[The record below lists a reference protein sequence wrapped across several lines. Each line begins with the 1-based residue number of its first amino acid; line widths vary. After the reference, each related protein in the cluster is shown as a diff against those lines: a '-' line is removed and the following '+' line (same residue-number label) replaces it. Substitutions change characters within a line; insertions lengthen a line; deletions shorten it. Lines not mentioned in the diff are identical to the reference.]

1 MDRSERRRQL
11 KADSKL
17 IANGLDPINN
27 PQQQIPSLMRVLAEE
42 LRAAR
47 GAGSIDALMTF
58 FYENMSQS
66 MRRLR
71 SVPLA
76 CGKGCSH
83 CCVSWVAVSAPE
95 ALFVRNAI
103 PAAKMAATRE
113 SVSRMSQLTFGKSPH
128 ERLAMA
134 VPCPLLID
142 RICSVYAHRPIVCR
156 TAVSINAE
164 VCERSFIRHSGE
176 PIPSPAWFTVIR
188 MSYDLALCGAI
199 RHEGLSLISCEFNS
213 ALKSVLENPLAEQQW
228 LSGENVLVGLQED
241 PNGDPFRDSTNQ
253 QIYAA
258 AFA

>member
-17 IANGLDPINN
+17 IADGIDPIDN
-27 PQQQIPSLMRVLAEE
+27 PQQQIPSLMRVLSEE

-47 GAGSIDALMTF
+47 SAGSIDPLMTF

-71 SVPLA
+71 QVPLA
-76 CGKGCSH
+76 CAKGCAH
-83 CCVSWVAVSAPE
+83 CCASWVAVSAPE
-95 ALFVRNAI
+95 VLFVRNAI

-113 SVSRMSQLTFGKSPH
+113 SVLRMHQVTLGRSPD

-134 VPCPLLID
+134 VPCPLLTD
-142 RICSVYAHRPIVCR
+142 RVCSVYAHRPIVCR
-156 TAVSINAE
+156 TAASINAE

-199 RHEGLSLISCEFNS
+199 RHERLSYFSCEFNS
-213 ALKSVLENPLAEQQW
+213 ALKSVLENLHAEQQW
-228 LSGENVLVGLQED
+228 LSGENVLAGLQED
-241 PNGDPFRDSTNQ
+241 PNGDPFRNSVNR

-258 AFA
+258 AFS